1 MLKLVSNKDSVEIH
15 TLQIENGVATIE
27 PAFDGV
33 QELLQGLTDKQ
44 QILNALSQFNS
55 EYVWAVTYES
65 DASFIVPSNDYSLSV
80 VNIVPD
86 AHKDAINQIA
96 ELYGC
101 GSNNLS
107 VKLQGEDGIYWGCH
121 SWWKPED
128 YAQFSGAELRA
139 QIVPSELQP
148 SLEFLY
154 ERLMLD
160 GDAQENWQSALDEL
174 GLSLVEA
181 DTVESA

>member
-1 MLKLVSNKDSVEIH
+1 MS
-15 TLQIENGVATIE
+15 
-27 PAFDGV
+27 
-33 QELLQGLTDKQ
+33 
-44 QILNALSQFNS
+44 FN
-55 EYVWAVTYES
+55 
-65 DASFIVPSNDYSLSV
+65 LSV

-86 AHKDAINQIA
+86 THKDAVNQIA

-101 GSNNLS
+101 GPNNLS

-128 YAQFSGAELRA
+128 YAIFSDDELR
-139 QIVPSELQP
+139 QQVVPTELQP

-160 GDAQENWQSALDEL
+160 GDAQENWQAALAL
-174 GLSLVEA
+174 NGLSEVRE
-181 DTVESA
+181 E

>member
-1 MLKLVSNKDSVEIH
+1 M
-15 TLQIENGVATIE
+15 
-27 PAFDGV
+27 
-33 QELLQGLTDKQ
+33 
-44 QILNALSQFNS
+44 FN
-55 EYVWAVTYES
+55 
-65 DASFIVPSNDYSLSV
+65 LSV

-86 AHKDAINQIA
+86 AHKDAVNQIA

-101 GSNNLS
+101 GENNLS
-107 VKLQGEDGIYWGCH
+107 VKLINNNGDIFWGCH

-128 YAQFSGAELRA
+128 YAQFSDDELR
-139 QIVPSELQP
+139 QQVVPAELQP

-160 GDAQENWQSALDEL
+160 GNAQDNWQAALDEL

-181 DTVESA
+181 DILESV